1 MYNNYSHSP
10 QVSVLEKII
19 GIGTYLTAGFIGFIW
34 IILAVASKS
43 TLKPFLR
50 YHIYQS
56 IFLSILYFLFSTF
69 VNLLLNILSYVPF
82 VKIVVG
88 HISFYL
94 SVPIIAHLSI
104 ISLIILLVEI
114 YLIIGVV
121 KNKYSYIPWVSDVIN
136 YNLKR

>member
-34 IILAVASKS
+34 IILAVMSKN

>member
-34 IILAVASKS
+34 IILAVVSKN